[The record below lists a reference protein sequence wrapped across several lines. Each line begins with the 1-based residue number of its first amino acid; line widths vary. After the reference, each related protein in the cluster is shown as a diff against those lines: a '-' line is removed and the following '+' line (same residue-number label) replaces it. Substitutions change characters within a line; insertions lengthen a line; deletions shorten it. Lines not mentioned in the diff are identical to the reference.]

1 MKTNRTVIVQCRLSS
16 TRLPKKALL
25 NLGGKPILAWV
36 LNSMKKVKA
45 DSYFVA
51 TDFDS
56 SFKLK
61 PICDEYGFK
70 CFCGD
75 LNDVLKRFCDLIKEN
90 NVKTVIRATADNPFL
105 FYEAVEESVKEF
117 ENLNKGKLHCDY
129 LTFTGLPHGSG
140 VEVFSADS
148 LLKASLQTSEPY
160 DHEHVG
166 PALYNHKEKFNCSF
180 IDSPIRY
187 KFPNLRTTVDTY
199 SDYLRAIQIVNYVGS
214 QNSPFTC
221 EQIVEACNSQKVQN
235 PVVLVPSVQKGYG
248 TGHLRRCL
256 EVSLKNKW
264 FVYVPDDKTLSETE
278 NLLTEYEKK
287 GLDKNLIINN
297 LPDESYKYI
306 IITDDFE
313 ISKNQLEKMSNAK
326 SLIGV
331 DEGSKYLENFDYLL
345 DVIPPVED
353 ERVVNFFELN
363 FMQKPKNVKQTPIVA
378 ENIERNIENGKILIC
393 LGGEDPQGFSIP
405 AAKTLKD
412 LFTNAEI
419 SLILS
424 DVKKAESL
432 KEDKNLKILP
442 IVENL
447 REKLFEYDLV
457 ITHYGLTAYEARNAG
472 CAVIL
477 LPTSKLHLKLA
488 RKYNFSYVEVIT
500 KDSILS
506 ALKSKNLVK
515 EIKKSENQIEYSDF
529 LKNLCFGKKNLCPIC
544 GKSHSQVD
552 KIISRNKTKTYRR
565 CSVCNMIY
573 LSWSCEKEKS
583 YEKSYFFE
591 EYQKQYGKTYTED
604 FDSIKKQCIRRL
616 GEIKSIAGNLKNKT
630 VLDIGC
636 AYGPFLSAAND
647 FEMNPFGTDISQDA
661 VNYVQEKLH
670 IPASFSNFPQINTA
684 DDFGL
689 EQFDLVTMWYVVEHF
704 RNLDSVLRKVSGIVR
719 KGGYFA
725 FSTPSAEGV
734 SAKTN
739 TQEFFIQ
746 SPSDHFSLWEPSKAE
761 NILKKYGFKVVKI
774 VSTGHHPERFPKI
787 KEKNYDSKSLQWKL
801 TLKKS
806 QILKL
811 GDTIEIYC
819 KKI

>member
-16 TRLPKKALL
+16 TRLPQKALL
-25 NLGGKPILAWV
+25 DLDGKPILAWV

-51 TDFDS
+51 TDFES
-56 SFKLK
+56 SSKLK

-105 FYEAVEESVKEF
+105 FYEAAEESVKEF

-140 VEVFSADS
+140 VEVFNADS
-148 LLKASLQTSEPY
+148 LLKAALQTSDSY

-187 KFPNLRTTVDTY
+187 NFPNLRTTVDTY

-264 FVYVPDDKTLSETE
+264 FVFIPNDKTLNETE
-278 NLLTEYEKK
+278 SLLVEYEKK
-287 GLDKNLIINN
+287 GLEKNLIINN
-297 LPDESYKYI
+297 LPDESYKSI
-306 IITDDFE
+306 IFTDDFE

-326 SLIGV
+326 SLIGI
-331 DEGSKYLENFDYLL
+331 DEGSNYLENFDYLL

-353 ERVVNFFELN
+353 ERVVNLFEPN
-363 FMQKPKNVKQTPIVA
+363 FMQKPKNVKQTPILP
-378 ENIERNIENGKILIC
+378 ENIENGKILIC
-393 LGGEDPQGFSIP
+393 LGGEDPQDFSIP
-405 AAKTLKD
+405 AAKTLKE
-412 LFTNAEI
+412 LFPKAEI

-424 DVKKAESL
+424 DVKKSESL
-432 KEDKNLKILP
+432 ESDKNLKILP

-457 ITHYGLTAYEARNAG
+457 ITHYGLTAYEARTAG

-488 RKYNFSYVEVIT
+488 RKYNFSYVEIIT

-515 EIKKSENQIEYSDF
+515 EIKKSENKIEYSDF
-529 LKNLCFGKKNLCPIC
+529 LKNLCLGKKNLCPIC
-544 GKSHSQVD
+544 GKSYFQVD
-552 KIISRNKTKTYRR
+552 KIISRNKSKTYRR
-565 CSVCNMIY
+565 CSTCNMIY
-573 LSWSCEKEKS
+573 LSWSYEKEKS

-670 IPASFSNFPQINTA
+670 IPASFSNFPQINTT

-689 EQFDLVTMWYVVEHF
+689 EQFDLVTMWYVIEHF
-704 RNLDSVLRKVSGIVR
+704 RNLDSVLRKVSGIV
-719 KGGYFA
+719 KQGGYFA

-734 SAKTN
+734 SAKMN

-761 NILKKYGFKVVKI
+761 KVLKKYGFKVVKI

-787 KEKNYDSKSLQWKL
+787 KGKNYDSKSLQWKL

-811 GDTIEIYC
+811 GDTVEIYC